1 MKIKT
6 CYTIFLT
13 VFAIQV
19 AVSNIPELKVIQ
31 EIDSLLEVGKS
42 KVYENPDESIK
53 LGLTIYENNLYTQK
67 NRIRGLILVSLAYTS
82 KRDYQ
87 KALEYATEA
96 NNLSSE
102 IDDEKLQIEILFK
115 IGILYQQLKIY
126 DKSLE
131 YIEKTEQ
138 LSSLYPPQDP
148 IRKYLANSYAVKGF
162 IYKENLNCDIA
173 LEFFNKSIRE
183 YKSLGSAAYYTN
195 LSIVNYNKGNC
206 YSLLSEYNLAKES
219 FEKAISYAELE
230 EANSLI
236 SFAQKG
242 LAEVYL
248 LEGQYEIALSLL
260 EAALKTSSK
269 VGDLILNQG
278 IYKGLFENHLALNNW
293 ESYQK
298 YYDLY
303 LKTQLEIKKSERN
316 SINISINENY
326 KNQEAILKASDVRF
340 KTIIK
345 WIFSFIILVILAVFL
360 IERKNKKTIKT
371 LQKKIKDI
379 QNTKP
384 ASTV

>member
-1 MKIKT
+1 MKTKV
-6 CYTIFLT
+6 CTILL
-13 VFAIQV
+13 VLFALQV
-19 AVSNIPELKVIQ
+19 SLSSNVPELKVIQ
-31 EIDSLLEVGKS
+31 EIDSLLEAGRG

-53 LGLTIYENNLYTQK
+53 LGLSIYENNLYTQK

-102 IDDEKLQIEILFK
+102 IDDQKLQIEILFK

-148 IRKYLANSYAVKGF
+148 TRKYLANSYAVKGF

-183 YKSLGSAAYYTN
+183 YKSLGSAAYYSN

-219 FEKAISYAELE
+219 FEKAISYAKLE

-248 LEGQYEIALSLL
+248 LEGQYKTALLLL
-260 EAALKTSSK
+260 EDALKTSSK

-316 SINISINENY
+316 SINTSINENY

-340 KTIIK
+340 KNTIK
-345 WIFSFIILVILAVFL
+345 WIFSFIILVVLAVFL
-360 IERKNKKTIKT
+360 LERKNKKTIKT
-371 LQKKIKDI
+371 LQKRIKDI

-384 ASTV
+384 ASNV